1 MVLYKKL
8 FDIDRHGH
16 KRALLNRK
24 PLFKFNKDIQHAH
37 KKNEII
43 KIAQENLFMLKR
55 LREKTSYFNNK
66 KWRDDYLKSQSYKKN
81 RCEFTPIDFTI
92 STKKS
97 RINESN
103 IQLTDY
109 ARFKFNKTI
118 SGNLRKNKIRKRFE
132 EFDYRE
138 FLRDDELKKDK
149 IEEKKSIEE
158 QHIEDQKLTEE
169 KKEINKPITHEVE
182 EKKVMKN
189 NKKNISKKSNRTKTQ
204 IKPIKMKKIFDIDAN
219 NNKNDN
225 KRGKTRSK
233 TLENNKS

>member
-1 MVLYKKL
+1 MLYKKL

-24 PLFKFNKDIQHAH
+24 PLFKFNKDTQHAH

-81 RCEFTPIDFTI
+81 RCEFSPIDFTI

-149 IEEKKSIEE
+149 IEEKK
-158 QHIEDQKLTEE
+158 
-169 KKEINKPITHEVE
+169 EINKPITHEVE

-189 NKKNISKKSNRTKTQ
+189 NKKNITKKNNRTKTQ
-204 IKPIKMKKIFDIDAN
+204 IKPIKMKKIFDIDTN
-219 NNKNDN
+219 NNKNEN

>member
-66 KWRDDYLKSQSYKKN
+66 KWRDDYIKSQSYKKN
-81 RCEFTPIDFTI
+81 RCEFSPIDFTI

-149 IEEKKSIEE
+149 IEEKNSIEE
-158 QHIEDQKLTEE
+158 QKSNED
-169 KKEINKPITHEVE
+169 KKEDNKPIAHEVE

-189 NKKNISKKSNRTKTQ
+189 NKNITKKNNRTKTQ
-204 IKPIKMKKIFDIDAN
+204 IKPIKMKKIFDIDIN
-219 NNKNDN
+219 NNKNEN

>member
-1 MVLYKKL
+1 VLYKKL

-24 PLFKFNKDIQHAH
+24 PLFKFNKDTQHAH

-92 STKKS
+92 TTKKS

-109 ARFKFNKTI
+109 ARIKFNKTI

-149 IEEKKSIEE
+149 IEEKKSGEE
-158 QHIEDQKLTEE
+158 QHTETQKSTEI
-169 KKEINKPITHEVE
+169 KKEDNKPIKNEVK

-189 NKKNISKKSNRTKTQ
+189 IAKKSNRTKTQ
-204 IKPIKMKKIFDIDAN
+204 IKPIKMKKIFDIDTN
-219 NNKNDN
+219 NNTNDN

-233 TLENNKS
+233 TLDNNKS

>member
-8 FDIDRHGH
+8 FDIDRKGH
-16 KRALLNRK
+16 KKALLNRK
-24 PLFKFNKDIQHAH
+24 PLFKFNKDTQHAH

-66 KWRDDYLKSQSYKKN
+66 KWREDYIKSQSYKKN

-92 STKKS
+92 SNKKS

-109 ARFKFNKTI
+109 ARVKFNKTI
-118 SGNLRKNKIRKRFE
+118 SGNIRKNKIRKRFE

-149 IEEKKSIEE
+149 IEDIKTIEK
-158 QHIEDQKLTEE
+158 QNIEDQKSVEE
-169 KKEINKPITHEVE
+169 KKENNKPVMHEME

-189 NKKNISKKSNRTKTQ
+189 NVKKINKKNNRTKTQ
-204 IKPIKMKKIFDIDAN
+204 IKPIKMKKIFDIDIN

>member
-149 IEEKKSIEE
+149 IEEKNSIEE
-158 QHIEDQKLTEE
+158 QKSNED
-169 KKEINKPITHEVE
+169 KKEDNKPIAHEVE

-189 NKKNISKKSNRTKTQ
+189 NKKNITKKSNRTKTQ

>member
-1 MVLYKKL
+1 MLYKKL

-24 PLFKFNKDIQHAH
+24 PLFKFNKDTQHAH

-92 STKKS
+92 TTKKS

-109 ARFKFNKTI
+109 ARIKFNKTI

-149 IEEKKSIEE
+149 IEEKKSGEE
-158 QHIEDQKLTEE
+158 QHTETQKSTEI
-169 KKEINKPITHEVE
+169 KKEDNKPIKNEVK

-189 NKKNISKKSNRTKTQ
+189 IAKKNNRTKTQ
-204 IKPIKMKKIFDIDAN
+204 IKPLKMKKIFDLDTN

-233 TLENNKS
+233 TLDNNKS

>member
-1 MVLYKKL
+1 MLYKKL

-24 PLFKFNKDIQHAH
+24 PLFKFNKDTQHAH

-92 STKKS
+92 TTKKS

-109 ARFKFNKTI
+109 ARIKFNKTI

-149 IEEKKSIEE
+149 IEEKKSGEE
-158 QHIEDQKLTEE
+158 QHTETQKSTEIQKED
-169 KKEINKPITHEVE
+169 NKPIKNEVK

-189 NKKNISKKSNRTKTQ
+189 IAKKSNRTKTQ
-204 IKPIKMKKIFDIDAN
+204 IKPIKMKKIFDIDTN

-233 TLENNKS
+233 TLDNNKS

>member
-1 MVLYKKL
+1 MLYKKL

-24 PLFKFNKDIQHAH
+24 PLFKFNKDTQHAH

-92 STKKS
+92 TTKKS

-109 ARFKFNKTI
+109 ARIKFNKTI

-149 IEEKKSIEE
+149 IEEKKSGEE
-158 QHIEDQKLTEE
+158 QHTETQKSTEI
-169 KKEINKPITHEVE
+169 KKEDNIPIKNEVK

-189 NKKNISKKSNRTKTQ
+189 IAKKSNRTKTQ
-204 IKPIKMKKIFDIDAN
+204 IKPIKMKKIFDIDTN

-233 TLENNKS
+233 TLDNNKS

>member
-1 MVLYKKL
+1 LVLYKKL

-149 IEEKKSIEE
+149 IEEKNSIEE
-158 QHIEDQKLTEE
+158 QKSNED
-169 KKEINKPITHEVE
+169 KKEDNKPIAHEVE

-189 NKKNISKKSNRTKTQ
+189 NKNITKKNNRAKTQ
-204 IKPIKMKKIFDIDAN
+204 IKPIKMKKIFDIDTN
-219 NNKNDN
+219 NNKNEN